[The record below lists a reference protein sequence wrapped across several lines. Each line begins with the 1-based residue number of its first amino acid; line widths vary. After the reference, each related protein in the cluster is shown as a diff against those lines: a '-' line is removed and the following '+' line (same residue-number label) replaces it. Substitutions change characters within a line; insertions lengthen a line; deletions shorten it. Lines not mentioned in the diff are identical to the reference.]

1 MRSTSLNGLPAQAGQ
16 GECPVVLEFSLI
28 RVSTLNWHGC
38 GCMRHGARQAWHI
51 GFPAVFTLKHAAPP
65 PVCSEENTAFRP
77 WQRAGEERLETGES
91 YGVCKNLLGVLA
103 S

>member
-38 GCMRHGARQAWHI
+38 GCMTRGARQAWHI

-65 PVCSEENTAFRP
+65 SALKRTPHSDHGNVQARSA
-77 WQRAGEERLETGES
+77 
-91 YGVCKNLLGVLA
+91 
-103 S
+103 